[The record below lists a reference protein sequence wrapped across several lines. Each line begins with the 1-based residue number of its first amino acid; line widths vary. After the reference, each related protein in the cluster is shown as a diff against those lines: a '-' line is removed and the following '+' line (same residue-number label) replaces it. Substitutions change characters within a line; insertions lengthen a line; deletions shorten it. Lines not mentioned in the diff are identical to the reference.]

1 MSTADVQIL
10 EPEDVRS
17 LEADLEQLK
26 RTVAVASLS
35 TFCLGYNTGIVAG
48 AQEGI
53 MEDLHL
59 QNLAVAELV
68 SAALLGATVGAL
80 CGQSANTLGR
90 RRALLTTAALFVVSP
105 LLSALSPNYAVLLF
119 GRTLTGIPIG
129 VSSVLTN
136 LYITEVSPAVCRG
149 RLGGW
154 APFIGTGGILVSYL
168 VSAALQPFSH
178 EAWRWQIGLAAVPAA
193 AQLLLSANLPETP
206 RWLLSQSR
214 KEEAKD
220 SLRQLFRKV
229 GRECIED
236 EVYKLEA
243 DLCRSN
249 VPSVRIWGLCS
260 GEHRAATLVGVGIN
274 VLQQV
279 SGINVFIYFAQ
290 GILDDAGF
298 GSYAMIS
305 AAIVSCIQLLATAA
319 LIRYIDK
326 MGRRP
331 LAAIG
336 IIGMLVGLMLIVLGS
351 LLRGFGVSVGVTA
364 WFALSSMLIYRAAFS
379 LSLGPLP
386 YVMTSEFFAQE
397 ARAAGVAFCWA
408 MNWLSN
414 FGVSLSFKVLVKALP
429 GPFGQAL
436 IFGMYMFFCIIALVF
451 VYMLLPETNGV
462 SLEAERTRNRTANS
476 EILLPVLLACKV
488 LGISLDPRIAL
499 LSERCA
505 PR

>member
-476 EILLPVLLACKV
+476 EDSSTGFA
-488 LGISLDPRIAL
+488 RM
-499 LSERCA
+499 
-505 PR
+505 